1 MTDPM
6 TRPGVTSPRDGSGL
20 PGSDLTGA
28 DSTGTEEKREG
39 VTPRNLAL
47 LGERKK
53 ARLEELARS
62 SAEQGGVSLVR
73 DAFRRLRRNP
83 VAIVGASIV
92 GLFILVAIFAPLL
105 APHDPA
111 QRFDELQKNLTVD
124 NIPGA
129 SSGFP
134 LGSDPLGRDFFSRMI
149 YGSRQTLFVGVLAT
163 LIGLAL
169 GVVIGA
175 LSGAFGGWV
184 DNILMRFT
192 DVMLALPALL
202 LAITLVAMADKS
214 SQWTVI
220 LAVAV
225 VNVPIFARL
234 LRGSMLAQRESDH
247 VLAARALGVKQRSI
261 VLRHM
266 LPNAMTAVIVQA
278 TLTLSTA
285 ILEAASLSFLGLG
298 DQNFNRAEWGQM
310 LGVDGQRYFEVRPE
324 LAYYP
329 AVAIIIVALG
339 FTLLG
344 EAMREA
350 IDPKNRR

>member
-1 MTDPM
+1 MSDPI
-6 TRPGVTSPRDGSGL
+6 TRPVVGTPRESVD
-20 PGSDLTGA
+20 PA
-28 DSTGTEEKREG
+28 AVEEKREG
-39 VTPRNLAL
+39 VLPRGIDR
-47 LGERKK
+47 LGERKR
-53 ARLEELARS
+53 ARLEQLAQ
-62 SAEQGGVSLVR
+62 ATADKGGVSLVR

-83 VAIVGASIV
+83 TAIVGASIV
-92 GLFILVAIFAPLL
+92 ALFILVAILAPLL
-105 APHDPA
+105 APHDPG
-111 QRFDELQKNLTVD
+111 QRFDELERNLTVES
-124 NIPGA
+124 IPGA

-134 LGSDPLGRDFFSRMI
+134 FGSDPLGRDFLSRMI
-149 YGSRQTLFVGVLAT
+149 YGSRQTLFVGVFAT

-169 GVVIGA
+169 GVLIGA
-175 LSGAFGGWV
+175 IAGAFGGWV
-184 DNILMRFT
+184 DNILMRVT

-202 LAITLVAMADKS
+202 LAISLVAMASRS

-220 LAVAV
+220 LAVAI

-247 VLAARALGVKQRSI
+247 VLAARALGVKQGSI

-298 DQNFNRAEWGQM
+298 DPDFNRAEWGQM

-329 AVAIIIVALG
+329 AIAIIVVALG

-344 EAMREA
+344 EGMREA
-350 IDPKNRR
+350 IDPKSRR

>member
-1 MTDPM
+1 MTEP
-6 TRPGVTSPRDGSGL
+6 TTQAGTPAPRSGKEQASGAGRNRL
-20 PGSDLTGA
+20 SD
-28 DSTGTEEKREG
+28 
-39 VTPRNLAL
+39 
-47 LGERKK
+47 RKK
-53 ARLEELARS
+53 ARLDELAQA
-62 SAEQGGVSLVR
+62 SAAPGGVSLLR

-83 VAIVGASIV
+83 AAIVGATIIA
-92 GLFILVAIFAPLL
+92 LFVLVAIFAPLI
-105 APHDPA
+105 APHDPV
-111 QRFDELQKNLTVD
+111 QRFDELKDQLTPN
-124 NIPGA
+124 NIPGHMD
-129 SSGFP
+129 GFP
-134 LGSDPLGRDFFSRMI
+134 LGSDELGRDLMSRLV

-163 LIGLAL
+163 LIGLAIGVLL
-169 GVVIGA
+169 GAIAGA
-175 LSGAFGGWV
+175 VGGWV
-184 DNILMRFT
+184 DNILMRIT

-202 LAITLVAMADKS
+202 LAITLVALASKS

-220 LAVAV
+220 MAVAI

-278 TLTLSTA
+278 TLTLSVA
-285 ILEAASLSFLGLG
+285 IIEAASLSFLGLG
-298 DQNFNRAEWGQM
+298 DPDRDRAEWGAM
-310 LGVDGQRYFEVRPE
+310 LGDAGVRYFEVRPE

-329 AVAIIIVALG
+329 ALAIIVVALG
-339 FTLLG
+339 FTLFG

>member
-1 MTDPM
+1 MSDPV
-6 TRPGVTSPRDGSGL
+6 TRPDVVGQRAGGSPAGGMSERGIG
-20 PGSDLTGA
+20 
-28 DSTGTEEKREG
+28 
-39 VTPRNLAL
+39 L

-53 ARLEELARS
+53 AQLEQLAQA
-62 SAEQGGVSLVR
+62 SAESGGVSLVR
-73 DAFRRLRRNP
+73 DAIRRLRRNP
-83 VAIVGASIV
+83 AAIIGAILIV
-92 GLFILVAIFAPLL
+92 LFLLIAIFAPLI
-105 APHDPA
+105 APHDPM
-111 QRFDELQKNLTVD
+111 QRFDELTSRLTAD

-129 SSGFP
+129 SDGFP
-134 LGSDPLGRDFFSRMI
+134 LGSDQLGRDFFSRLI

-163 LIGLAL
+163 LIGLGL
-169 GVVIGA
+169 GVLLGA
-175 LSGAFGGWV
+175 VAGAFGGWV
-184 DNILMRFT
+184 DNLLMRFT

-202 LAITLVAMADKS
+202 LAITLVAVVTRP

-220 LAVAV
+220 LAVAI

-234 LRGSMLAQRESDH
+234 LRGAMLAQRESDH
-247 VLAARALGVKQRSI
+247 VLAARALGVKERNI

-266 LPNAMTAVIVQA
+266 LPNAMTPVIVQA

-285 ILEAASLSFLGLG
+285 IIEAASLSFLGLG
-298 DQNFNRAEWGQM
+298 DPDQERAEWGAM
-310 LGVDGQRYFEVRPE
+310 LGDAGVHYFEVRPE

-329 AVAIIIVALG
+329 ALAIIVVALG

>member
-1 MTDPM
+1 MSDPI
-6 TRPGVTSPRDGSGL
+6 TRPGVAAPRDGADT
-20 PGSDLTGA
+20 PATG
-28 DSTGTEEKREG
+28 ERREG
-39 VTPRNLAL
+39 ATERSIGR
-47 LGERKK
+47 LGDRKK
-53 ARLEELARS
+53 EKLEALARA
-62 SAEQGGVSLVR
+62 SADKGGVSLLR

-83 VAIVGASIV
+83 VAMFGAAIVAV
-92 GLFILVAIFAPLL
+92 FVLVAILAPLL

-111 QRFDELQKNLTVD
+111 QRFEELTKSLTVD
-124 NIPGA
+124 SIPGA
-129 SSGFP
+129 RDGFP
-134 LGSDPLGRDFFSRMI
+134 LGSDPLGRDFLSRLI
-149 YGSRQTLFVGVLAT
+149 HGSRQTLFVGVLAT
-163 LIGLAL
+163 LIGLSL
-169 GVVIGA
+169 GVLIGA
-175 LSGAFGGWV
+175 IAGAFGGWF
-184 DNILMRFT
+184 DNILMRLT

-202 LAITLVAMADKS
+202 LAISLVAMASKS

-220 LAVAV
+220 MAVAI

-298 DQNFNRAEWGQM
+298 DPNINRAEWGLM
-310 LGVDGQRYFEVRPE
+310 LGVDGVRYFEVRPE

-329 AVAIIIVALG
+329 ALAIIVVALG

-344 EAMREA
+344 EGMREA

>member
-1 MTDPM
+1 MSDPT
-6 TRPGVTSPRDGSGL
+6 TRPGVAAPRDG
-20 PGSDLTGA
+20 A
-28 DSTGTEEKREG
+28 DTPDTDKPAAGERREG
-39 VTPRNLAL
+39 MSERSIGL
-47 LGERKK
+47 LGDRKK
-53 ARLEELARS
+53 ARLDELARAG
-62 SAEQGGVSLVR
+62 AEKGGVSLVR

-92 GLFILVAIFAPLL
+92 GLFILVAILAPLL

-111 QRFDELQKNLTVD
+111 QRFDELTKTLTVD

-129 SSGFP
+129 SSEFP
-134 LGSDPLGRDFFSRMI
+134 LGSDPLGRDFLSRLI

-163 LIGLAL
+163 LIGLTL
-169 GVVIGA
+169 GVLIGA

-202 LAITLVAMADKS
+202 LAISLVAMASRS

-220 LAVAV
+220 FAVAV

-247 VLAARALGVKQRSI
+247 VLAARALGVKQRNI

-298 DQNFNRAEWGQM
+298 DPDINRAEWGLM

-324 LAYYP
+324 LAYFP
-329 AVAIIIVALG
+329 ALAIIVVALG